1 MSITRRKIFCPARR
15 DASFL
20 ALPWISGG
28 GDCCAIGIKRASASR
43 GLTLP
48 ELVIGLCIMA
58 VIMGALGAFSSALAT
73 GWRQSEQIQDESR
86 NQSQVSLRLQSLLR
100 NARLF
105 GLLVP
110 GRTPDSGDAGAEL
123 LFWMNDAD
131 GDNAMKWSEVGLLEH
146 NTADSTLRFYRIVWP
161 SNYTEA
167 QKLANDQSV
176 TYATLTNS
184 ATPTYFKS
192 LPQVSSVVLA
202 RDVTGL
208 RMEKEGVA
216 LPSISYVL
224 TMNQDDRPEVLTGS
238 ATIRAYNYA
247 PTTQP

>member
-1 MSITRRKIFCPARR
+1 MSITPDGQPRSRH
-15 DASFL
+15 
-20 ALPWISGG
+20 
-28 GDCCAIGIKRASASR
+28 R
-43 GLTLP
+43 GLTFP
-48 ELVIGLCIMA
+48 ELMIGLCIMA

-73 GWRQSEQIQDESR
+73 GWRQNELIQDETR
-86 NQSQVSLRLQSLLR
+86 NQSQVLLRLQSLLR

-110 GRTPDSGDAGAEL
+110 GRTPDSGDPGAEL

-161 SNYTEA
+161 ANYTEA
-167 QKLANDQSV
+167 QKLANDQPV
-176 TYATLTNS
+176 TYATLNS
-184 ATPTYFKS
+184 NATPTYFKS
-192 LPQVSSVVLA
+192 MPVVSSVVLA

-208 RMEKEGVA
+208 RMEKQGVA

-224 TMNQDDRPEVLTGS
+224 TLNHDGRPEALAGS